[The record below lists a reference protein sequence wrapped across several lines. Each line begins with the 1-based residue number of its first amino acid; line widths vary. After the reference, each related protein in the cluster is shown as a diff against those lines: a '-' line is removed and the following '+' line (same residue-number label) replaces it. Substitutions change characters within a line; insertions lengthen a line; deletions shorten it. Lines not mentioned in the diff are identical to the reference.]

1 MADRAEIAK
10 RIERAEKFLQK
21 GKPEAA
27 LEEYLSVL
35 HDDRENDTVRQM
47 AADLSISVGKVAE
60 AVVLLGE
67 LFERQVAVG
76 DATRASLTYK
86 KLARH
91 SNPTTEQKIR
101 FGQLLEASN
110 RKLALETYEAALF
123 ELSTQ
128 GTKAQQMA
136 VLKRV
141 VALDASMQNFTR
153 IGELAAE
160 LGDGRGAAAAF
171 LRVAELTEQSGG
183 TPATWYERAYQSDGS
198 NPKIAL
204 AYGRSLLSQ
213 GEAGAA
219 IFVLSP
225 LMNDGTP
232 SNELRDAYS
241 SALLAAGRFKDAE
254 PHVMSLFEQNPS
266 RLPQVTQLIGS
277 MIDAEM
283 DRDAVALARKLEQFQ
298 RRRGERRAFLVTMQD
313 LVARHRSSADLL
325 EFLVELYNSSNRE
338 TDYCQTLIRLFDLYY
353 KTANYT
359 KAGECLDR
367 AAEVDSY
374 EPGHQRRLEMLK
386 GKLDENHYAAIAARL
401 APTAKIVPQ
410 PQEKSDG
417 ASLGAATL
425 QDLML
430 QAEILVQYGMQAKAG
445 ERLQRIHELFPHE
458 IENNA
463 ELQGLYVAAGIAPP
477 AGVKPVAAPAA
488 AKPAAPSAPV
498 VAVTPPAVPHGA
510 TAPAPDLNQ
519 LTRVAEIS
527 RQLYRQSEILGVLT
541 VMTKEIGA
549 LWKSTRCIAATR
561 KPGQP
566 LAAFHESQAA
576 GTHPA
581 EGEAVAELVM
591 VADDLC
597 LKKGPIAFTDIAT
610 AAELQ
615 GVRKTLADLNV
626 ASLLALPLSDGEE
639 QAGVLLLMQDTTREW
654 SPNDTFIIKT
664 IGEQAA
670 MALRNLGLRRLV
682 SNLSVTDGKSGLLSR
697 SSYVDILLGEA
708 RRCQEDNAPLTTVL
722 MQFGDSAALV
732 KQFGQEAVE
741 AMMQQ
746 VGRLL
751 AGHIRQNDFAFRYET
766 AAVALILG
774 DTGEVNA
781 LQAVEKFR
789 SLLTNVHWPG
799 KTEAQAVTFATGVA
813 EAVIRP
819 HFDPVDIVT
828 EVINRLEQ
836 ALDLAL
842 CDETAG
848 VQVLGSTFAAA
859 AVA

>member
-1 MADRAEIAK
+1 MADRAEISK

-35 HDDRENDTVRQM
+35 SDDRENDTVRQM

-67 LFERQVAVG
+67 LFERQVAIG
-76 DATRASLTYK
+76 DASRASLTYK

-91 SNPTTEQKIR
+91 TDPTTDQKIR

-110 RKLALETYEAALF
+110 RKMALETYEAALF
-123 ELSTQ
+123 ELSKQ

-183 TPATWYERAYQSDGS
+183 TPAAWYERAYQSDGS

-204 AYGRSLLSQ
+204 AYGRSLLAQ

-219 IFVLSP
+219 IFVLAP
-225 LMNDGTP
+225 LMNEGTP

-241 SALLAAGRFKDAE
+241 SALFAAGRFKDAE
-254 PHVMSLFEQNPS
+254 PHVMALFEQNPS

-277 MIDAEM
+277 MIDGEM

-298 RRRGERRAFLVTMQD
+298 RRRGERRAFLSTMQD

-338 TDYCQTLIRLFDLYY
+338 TDYCQTLLRLFDLYY

-386 GKLDENHYAAIAARL
+386 GKLDDIHYAAIAARL
-401 APTAKIVPQ
+401 APTTKAVPQ
-410 PQEKSDG
+410 SQEKSDG

-445 ERLQRIHELFPHE
+445 ERLQRIHELFPQE
-458 IENNA
+458 AETNA

-477 AGVKPVAAPAA
+477 AGVKVAAAPA
-488 AKPAAPSAPV
+488 KLAAPTAPV
-498 VAVTPPAVPHGA
+498 VAVTPPSVPY
-510 TAPAPDLNQ
+510 PVPPVPDLNQ

-527 RQLYRQSEILGVLT
+527 RQIYRQSEIIGVLS
-541 VMTKEIGA
+541 VMTKEIGSF
-549 LWKSTRCIAATR
+549 WKSTRCIAATR

-566 LAAFHESQAA
+566 LAAFHEFQAA
-576 GTHPA
+576 GSHPA

-597 LKKGPIAFTDIAT
+597 QKNGHIALVDIA
-610 AAELQ
+610 AASELQ
-615 GVRKTLADLNV
+615 KVRNTLTSLNV
-626 ASLLALPLSDGEE
+626 ASLLALPLSDGDE
-639 QAGVLLLMQDTTREW
+639 QAGVLLLMQDTAREW
-654 SPNDTFIIKT
+654 NPNDIFIIKT
-664 IGEQAA
+664 IAEQAA

-697 SSYVDILLGEA
+697 SSYLDILLGEA

-722 MQFGDSAALV
+722 MQFGDSNNLV
-732 KQFGQEAVE
+732 KQFGQDAVE

-746 VGRLL
+746 IGRLL

-766 AAVALILG
+766 SAVALILG

-789 SLLTNVHWPG
+789 ALLTNVHWPG

-836 ALDLAL
+836 AVDLAL

>member
-35 HDDRENDTVRQM
+35 SDDRENDTVRQM

-60 AVVLLGE
+60 AVVLLGD
-67 LFERQVAVG
+67 LFERQVAIG

-91 SNPTTEQKIR
+91 SNPTTDQKIR

-110 RKLALETYEAALF
+110 RKMALETYEAALL
-123 ELSTQ
+123 ELSKQ

-183 TPATWYERAYQSDGS
+183 TPAAWYERAFQSDGS

-204 AYGRSLLSQ
+204 AYGRSLLAQ

-225 LMNDGTP
+225 LMNEGTP
-232 SNELRDAYS
+232 SNELRDAFS

-254 PHVMSLFEQNPS
+254 PHVMALFEQNPS

-277 MIDAEM
+277 MIDGEM
-283 DRDAVALARKLEQFQ
+283 DRDAVALARKLDQFQ
-298 RRRGERRAFLVTMQD
+298 RRRGERRAFLSTMQD
-313 LVARHRSSADLL
+313 LVARHRSSAELL

-338 TDYCQTLIRLFDLYY
+338 TDYCQTLLRLFDLYY

-386 GKLDENHYAAIAARL
+386 GKLDDVHYAAIAARL
-401 APTAKIVPQ
+401 APMAKPSQ
-410 PQEKSDG
+410 QTQEKSDT
-417 ASLGAATL
+417 ASLGAGTL

-445 ERLQRIHELFPHE
+445 ERLQRIHELFPQE
-458 IENNA
+458 VETNS
-463 ELQGLYVAAGIAPP
+463 ELQGLYVAAGITPP
-477 AGVKPVAAPAA
+477 AGTKLAPAPA
-488 AKPAAPSAPV
+488 PAKPAAPAAPV
-498 VAVTPPAVPHGA
+498 VAVTPPQVPHS
-510 TAPAPDLNQ
+510 APVPDLNQ

-527 RQLYRQSEILGVLT
+527 RQLYRQSEIVGVLS
-541 VMTKEIGA
+541 VMTKEIGG

-566 LAAFHESQAA
+566 LAAFHEFQAA
-576 GTHPA
+576 GSHPA

-597 LKKGPIAFTDIAT
+597 QKNGPIAFTDIA
-610 AAELQ
+610 AAADLQ
-615 GVRKTLADLNV
+615 GVRKTLTSLNV

-639 QAGVLLLMQDTTREW
+639 QAGVLLLMQDTPREW
-654 SPNDTFIIKT
+654 HANDIFIIKT
-664 IGEQAA
+664 IAEQAA

-697 SSYVDILLGEA
+697 SSYLDILLGEA

-722 MQFGDSAALV
+722 MQFGDSSTLV
-732 KQFGQEAVE
+732 KQYGQDAVE

-746 VGRLL
+746 IGRLL

-789 SLLTNVHWPG
+789 ALLTSVHWPG
-799 KTEAQAVTFATGVA
+799 KSEPQSVTFATGVA
-813 EAVIRP
+813 EAVVRSQ
-819 HFDPVDIVT
+819 FDPVDIVT

>member
-1 MADRAEIAK
+1 MADRSDIAK

-47 AADLSISVGKVAE
+47 AADLSISVGRVAE

-67 LFERQVAVG
+67 LFERQVGIG
-76 DATRASLTYK
+76 DASRASLTYK
-86 KLARH
+86 KLARY
-91 SNPTTEQKIR
+91 SNPTTDQKVR

-110 RKLALETYEAALF
+110 RKMALETYEAAFF

-136 VLKRV
+136 VLKRI
-141 VALDASMQNFTR
+141 VALDASMQNFMR
-153 IGELAAE
+153 IGELSAE

-171 LRVAELTEQSGG
+171 LRVAELAEQSGG
-183 TPATWYERAYQSDGS
+183 APASWFERAYQSDGS

-204 AYGRSLLSQ
+204 AYGRSLLAQ

-232 SNELRDAYS
+232 SNELREAYCG
-241 SALLAAGRFKDAE
+241 ALLAAGRFKDAE
-254 PHVMSLFEQNPS
+254 PHVMTLFEQNPT

-277 MIDAEM
+277 MIDTEM

-298 RRRGERRAFLVTMQD
+298 RRRGERRAFLSTMQD
-313 LVARHRSSADLL
+313 LVSRHRSSAELL

-338 TDYCQTLIRLFDLYY
+338 TDYCQTLLRLFDLYY

-374 EPGHQRRLEMLK
+374 EPGHQRRLELLK
-386 GKLDENHYAAIAARL
+386 GKLDDLHYNAIAARL
-401 APTAKIVPQ
+401 APIAKVTQ
-410 PQEKSDG
+410 TVEQKADG

-430 QAEILVQYGMQAKAG
+430 QAEILVQYGMQAKAA
-445 ERLQRIHELFPHE
+445 ERLQRIHELYPAE
-458 IENNA
+458 IATNT
-463 ELQGLYVAAGIAPP
+463 ELQGLYVAAGIEQP
-477 AGVKPVAAPAA
+477 AGAKPVAAPAPVA
-488 AKPAAPSAPV
+488 PPSAPV
-498 VAVTPPAVPHGA
+498 VAVTPPSVPPA
-510 TAPAPDLNQ
+510 AAAPDLNQ

-527 RQLYRQSEILGVLT
+527 RQLYRQSEILGVLS
-541 VMTKEIGA
+541 VMTKEIGG

-566 LAAFHESQAA
+566 LAAFHEFQAA
-576 GTHPA
+576 GSHPA
-581 EGEAVAELVM
+581 EGEAVAQLVM
-591 VADDLC
+591 LADDLC
-597 LKKGPIAFTDIAT
+597 LKNGPTAFTDIAA

-615 GVRKTLADLNV
+615 SVRETLTQLNV

-639 QAGVLLLMQDTTREW
+639 QAGVLLLMQDTPREW
-654 SPNDTFIIKT
+654 NANEIFVIKT
-664 IGEQAA
+664 IAEQAA

-697 SSYVDILLGEA
+697 SSYLDILLGEA
-708 RRCQEDNAPLTTVL
+708 RRCQEDSAPLTTVL
-722 MQFGDSAALV
+722 MQFGDNATLV
-732 KQFGQEAVE
+732 KQFGQDAVE
-741 AMMQQ
+741 SMMQQ
-746 VGRLL
+746 IGRLL

-789 SLLTNVHWPG
+789 ALLTSVHWPG
-799 KTEAQAVTFATGVA
+799 KTEPQAVTFATGVA

>member
-1 MADRAEIAK
+1 MADRAEISK

-35 HDDRENDTVRQM
+35 SDDRENDTVRQM

-60 AVVLLGE
+60 AVALLGE
-67 LFERQVAVG
+67 LFERQVAIG

-91 SNPTTEQKIR
+91 TNPTTDQKIR

-110 RKLALETYEAALF
+110 RKMALETYEAALF
-123 ELSTQ
+123 ELSKQ

-183 TPATWYERAYQSDGS
+183 TPAAWYERAYQSDGS

-204 AYGRSLLSQ
+204 AYGRSLLGQ

-225 LMNDGTP
+225 LMNEGTP

-254 PHVMSLFEQNPS
+254 PHVMALFEQNPS

-277 MIDAEM
+277 MIDGEM

-298 RRRGERRAFLVTMQD
+298 RRRGERRAFLSTMQD
-313 LVARHRSSADLL
+313 LVARHRSSAELL

-338 TDYCQTLIRLFDLYY
+338 TDYCQTLLRLFDLYY

-386 GKLDENHYAAIAARL
+386 GKLDDVHYAAIAARL
-401 APTAKIVPQ
+401 APMAKPVQ
-410 PQEKSDG
+410 QAAEKPD
-417 ASLGAATL
+417 AAALGAGAL

-445 ERLQRIHELFPHE
+445 ERLQRIHELFPQE
-458 IENNA
+458 IESNS
-463 ELQGLYVAAGIAPP
+463 ELQGLYVAAGITPPERPKLTPAP
-477 AGVKPVAAPAA
+477 
-488 AKPAAPSAPV
+488 AKPAAPAAPV
-498 VAVTPPAVPHGA
+498 VAVTPPQVPPS
-510 TAPAPDLNQ
+510 APVPDLNQ

-527 RQLYRQSEILGVLT
+527 RQLYRQSEIIGVLS
-541 VMTKEIGA
+541 VMTKEVGS

-561 KPGQP
+561 RPGQP
-566 LAAFHESQAA
+566 LAAFHEFQAA
-576 GTHPA
+576 GSHPA
-581 EGEAVAELVM
+581 EGEAVAELVL

-597 LKKGPIAFTDIAT
+597 QKTGPIAFADIAA

-615 GVRKTLADLNV
+615 GVRKTLTSLNV

-639 QAGVLLLMQDTTREW
+639 QAGVLLLMEDTAREW
-654 SPNDTFIIKT
+654 NPNDIFIIKT
-664 IGEQAA
+664 IAEQAA

-697 SSYVDILLGEA
+697 SSYLDILLGEA
-708 RRCQEDNAPLTTVL
+708 RRCQEDNAPLTAVL
-722 MQFGDSAALV
+722 MQFGDSNNLV
-732 KQFGQEAVE
+732 KQFGQDAVE

-746 VGRLL
+746 IGRLL

-789 SLLTNVHWPG
+789 ILLTNVHWPG
-799 KTEAQAVTFATGVA
+799 KTEAQSVTFATGVA